1 MTIELI
7 KDLLKIEE
15 LRGRGDTQTLVETE
29 VYLNPSKPS
38 IEKLL
43 WTDGQVEILSTKA
56 IRDRLVISGVVKFKV
71 VYKSEEEEDNIYSI
85 DSNGDFREEIEIP
98 GITEDMSALV
108 KAHIEYI
115 EDEILDHRKLS
126 LKALVD
132 LEGKVE
138 ELNTLEVIK
147 GVEHKDSLQ
156 ILRETVNYKEILG
169 RDSSYAI
176 VKEAFEL
183 AEDKPSIEEVLKI
196 SFQAYENE
204 STVVDDR
211 IIISGTVNGRIIYYG
226 EGQIATVE
234 REMPFSHFLELQGAV
249 EGAQAELD
257 LELVEGGFE
266 VLENEEGEFK
276 VLDLE
281 IKLRVQGTAFSEN
294 EKSLIVDAYSTK
306 EKIKLEMEEVNL
318 LENIKT
324 LIHRESL
331 ALDLAE
337 YRIKELYDLSGYTTI
352 IDTRIIDEGITVDGI
367 LSVDAIYL
375 EEDTEEINT
384 LKEEIPYKFYLPVEG
399 ISFNSV
405 VEIDIDLESIKTC
418 LYKESTKIEG
428 NIKHRINVNRN
439 RLLKLIRA
447 MEETGE
453 LIDKKDRPSITI
465 YIVQNGDILWDIA
478 KRYKTTMEEI
488 LEDNE
493 SINPNNI
500 IPGEKIIIEKK
511 VDINF

>member
-7 KDLLKIEE
+7 KDVLKIEE
-15 LRGRGDTQTLVETE
+15 LRGRGDTQSLVETE

-56 IRDRLVISGVVKFKV
+56 IRDRLVVSGVVKFKV
-71 VYKSEEEEDNIYSI
+71 VYKSEEVEDNIYSV
-85 DSNGDFREEIEIP
+85 DANGDFREEIEIP
-98 GITEDMSALV
+98 GITEDMSAIV

-115 EDEILDHRKLS
+115 EEEVLDDRKLS

-138 ELNTLEVIK
+138 EVNTLEVIK
-147 GVEHKDSLQ
+147 GVEHIENLQ
-156 ILRETVNYKEILG
+156 ILKETINYKEILG
-169 RDSSYAI
+169 REISYAI

-183 AEDKPSIEEVLKI
+183 SEDKPNIEEILKI

-211 IIISGTVNGRIIYYG
+211 IIISGTVNGRIVYYG
-226 EGQIATVE
+226 ENQIATVE
-234 REMPFSHFLELQGAV
+234 REIAFSHFLELPGAV
-249 EGAQAELD
+249 EGAQPEIEL
-257 LELVEGGFE
+257 EVVEGGFE

-306 EKIKLEMEEVNL
+306 EKMKVEMEEVNL
-318 LENIKT
+318 VENIRT
-324 LIHRESL
+324 MTHRESL

-337 YRIKELYDLSGYTTI
+337 YRIKEVYDLSGYTTI
-352 IDTRIIDEGITVDGI
+352 IDTRVIDEGITVDGI
-367 LSVDAIYL
+367 LSVEAIYL
-375 EEDTEEINT
+375 EEDTEDINT

-399 ISFNSV
+399 INLNSV
-405 VEIDIDLESIKTC
+405 VEIDINLESIKTC
-418 LYKESTKIEG
+418 IYKDTIKIEG
-428 NIKHRINVNRN
+428 NIRHKINVNRN
-439 RLLKLIRA
+439 RLIKLIKT
-447 MEETGE
+447 MEETEE
-453 LIDKKDRPSITI
+453 LIDKRDRPSITI

-478 KRYKTTMEEI
+478 KRYNTTMEEI